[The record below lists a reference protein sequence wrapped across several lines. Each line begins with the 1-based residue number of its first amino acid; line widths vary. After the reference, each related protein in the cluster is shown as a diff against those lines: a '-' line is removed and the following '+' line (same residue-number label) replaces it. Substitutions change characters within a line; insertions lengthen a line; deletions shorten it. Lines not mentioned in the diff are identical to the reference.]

1 MGRGFSRTW
10 GFERIRI
17 ALGELTSAYKRDTAI
32 LRYYH
37 RVRFLVER
45 YRRFLVLGLLSLVAT
60 DLSGIALPWLI
71 KGGIDTALRAPDATR
86 SLIHY
91 PLLILGAAALQGFF
105 RYCWRINIHGFSRR
119 CEADL
124 RDRVFAHLQKL
135 PLSYFQYSKTG
146 DLMSR
151 LTNDIHAVRELMGF
165 GSLAIVD
172 AVVVIIC
179 SLALMIT
186 IDPWLTLWSMMAM
199 PLIPIAVRYFGR
211 QIFRVS
217 HDTQEQLSAL
227 SAYVLENLSGIRV
240 VQAYAQ
246 EHNQMRGFSAISSE
260 YRRRTMWL
268 ATLWGIFWPLM
279 QVMAG
284 FAATVVLWLGGRQVL
299 QGTMTLGEFVAFN
312 GYLAMLTWP
321 LMAIGYTANQYQ
333 RGTAALSRLA
343 EVLDTPPSP
352 RYAQVN
358 GTAVRTDRL
367 RGDIEFRHLDFA
379 YGKAQPPVL
388 KNIQLTIPAGK
399 ICGIVGETGSGKSTL
414 VSLLLRLHEAPDRTV
429 FVDGVDIKQMPL
441 QLLQDA
447 VGYVSQD
454 IFLFSGSV
462 RENLLLGVEN
472 HAVDGVEE
480 AARVSQLLP
489 AIQSFGAGFETVI
502 GERGVRLSGGQKQRT
517 ALARAIIR
525 NPPILILDDAF
536 SSVDVETEEEIL
548 RELKQFMHGRTTLLI
563 SHRISTVRDAGMIV
577 YLSGGEIVEQGSHE
591 ELLAKRGAYYELY
604 RRQSLE
610 REVEKLAEREETL

>member
-1 MGRGFSRTW
+1 M
-10 GFERIRI
+10 
-17 ALGELTSAYKRDTAI
+17 LG
-32 LRYYH
+32 
-37 RVRFLVER
+37 V
-45 YRRFLVLGLLSLVAT
+45 LSLVAT

-86 SLIHY
+86 SLFHY

-199 PLIPIAVRYFGR
+199 PLIPIVVRYFGR

-268 ATLWGIFWPLM
+268 ATLWGIFWPLD
-279 QVMAG
+279 AG
-284 FAATVVLWLGGRQVL
+284 HG
-299 QGTMTLGEFVAFN
+299 
-312 GYLAMLTWP
+312 
-321 LMAIGYTANQYQ
+321 
-333 RGTAALSRLA
+333 
-343 EVLDTPPSP
+343 
-352 RYAQVN
+352 
-358 GTAVRTDRL
+358 RL
-367 RGDIEFRHLDFA
+367 RRNGGALARR
-379 YGKAQPPVL
+379 
-388 KNIQLTIPAGK
+388 PAGLARDHDL
-399 ICGIVGETGSGKSTL
+399 GRVRG
-414 VSLLLRLHEAPDRTV
+414 
-429 FVDGVDIKQMPL
+429 L
-441 QLLQDA
+441 Q
-447 VGYVSQD
+447 
-454 IFLFSGSV
+454 
-462 RENLLLGVEN
+462 
-472 HAVDGVEE
+472 
-480 AARVSQLLP
+480 
-489 AIQSFGAGFETVI
+489 
-502 GERGVRLSGGQKQRT
+502 RLSGH
-517 ALARAIIR
+517 AHLAADGDRLHR
-525 NPPILILDDAF
+525 Q
-536 SSVDVETEEEIL
+536 S
-548 RELKQFMHGRTTLLI
+548 I
-563 SHRISTVRDAGMIV
+563 SARH
-577 YLSGGEIVEQGSHE
+577 
-591 ELLAKRGAYYELY
+591 RGAVQIGGGSRHAAVAALRASERDGCRARIDCAAISNFAISISLTAKPS
-604 RRQSLE
+604 RRS
-610 REVEKLAEREETL
+610 

>member
-1 MGRGFSRTW
+1 VAGSLSRARGR
-10 GFERIRI
+10 EKLRI
-17 ALGELTSAYKRDTAI
+17 ALGETASADKKDTAI

-179 SLALMIT
+179 SLVLMIT

-217 HDTQEQLSAL
+217 HDTQ
-227 SAYVLENLSGIRV
+227 
-240 VQAYAQ
+240 
-246 EHNQMRGFSAISSE
+246 
-260 YRRRTMWL
+260 
-268 ATLWGIFWPLM
+268 
-279 QVMAG
+279 
-284 FAATVVLWLGGRQVL
+284 
-299 QGTMTLGEFVAFN
+299 
-312 GYLAMLTWP
+312 
-321 LMAIGYTANQYQ
+321 
-333 RGTAALSRLA
+333 
-343 EVLDTPPSP
+343 
-352 RYAQVN
+352 
-358 GTAVRTDRL
+358 
-367 RGDIEFRHLDFA
+367 
-379 YGKAQPPVL
+379 
-388 KNIQLTIPAGK
+388 
-399 ICGIVGETGSGKSTL
+399 
-414 VSLLLRLHEAPDRTV
+414 
-429 FVDGVDIKQMPL
+429 
-441 QLLQDA
+441 
-447 VGYVSQD
+447 
-454 IFLFSGSV
+454 
-462 RENLLLGVEN
+462 
-472 HAVDGVEE
+472 
-480 AARVSQLLP
+480 
-489 AIQSFGAGFETVI
+489 
-502 GERGVRLSGGQKQRT
+502 
-517 ALARAIIR
+517 
-525 NPPILILDDAF
+525 
-536 SSVDVETEEEIL
+536 
-548 RELKQFMHGRTTLLI
+548 
-563 SHRISTVRDAGMIV
+563 
-577 YLSGGEIVEQGSHE
+577 
-591 ELLAKRGAYYELY
+591 
-604 RRQSLE
+604 
-610 REVEKLAEREETL
+610 